1 MSFKVKDHYYKKAK
15 KENFYARSVYKL
27 EEVDAKYSVIEKSDQ
42 VLDLGYYPGSWVQ
55 YVIQKKGFSGQ
66 VRGVDIQEINEKLN
80 LNNNVKLYQKSIH
93 DIQSL
98 EELEVN
104 DLFDVVLSDMAPKT
118 TGVKMVDQLKSLE
131 LVEMVFYWLP
141 KFLKIGGNVVVKVFE
156 SNDAQ
161 EFLRKQ
167 RPHFEKMVNFR
178 PQSTR
183 KVSKEFFVIG
193 KGYKG
198 E

>member
-27 EEVDAKYSVIEKSDQ
+27 EEVDAKYEVVEKTDQ

-66 VRGVDIQEINEKLN
+66 VRGVDIQEVNEKLN
-80 LNNNVKLYQKSIH
+80 THSNVKVYQKSIH
-93 DIQSL
+93 DIKGL
-98 EELEVN
+98 DELEVR
-104 DLFDVVLSDMAPKT
+104 DKFDVVLSDMAPKT

-131 LVEMVFYWLP
+131 LVEMVFYVLP
-141 KFLKIGGNVVVKVFE
+141 QFLKVGGDVVVKVFE

-161 EFLRKQ
+161 EFLKTQ
-167 RPHFEKMVNFR
+167 RPRFEKLANFR

-193 KGYKG
+193 KGFKG